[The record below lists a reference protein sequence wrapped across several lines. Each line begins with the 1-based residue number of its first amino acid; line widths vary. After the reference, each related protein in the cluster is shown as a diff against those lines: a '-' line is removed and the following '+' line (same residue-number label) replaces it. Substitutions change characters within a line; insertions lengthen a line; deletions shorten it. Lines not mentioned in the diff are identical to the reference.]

1 MRFIVSLA
9 LIALL
14 SFAACIYFPWWSIA
28 IIAFV
33 VAVLIPQNAGT
44 SFLTGFIALF
54 LLWGI
59 LSFWMSS
66 SNDDIL
72 AHRISLLIFKID
84 SPYLL
89 MIVTA
94 LIGGLV
100 AGIAAL
106 SGSYLRRKKVT
117 HPAY

>member
-14 SFAACIYFPWWSIA
+14 SFAACIYFPWWSVA
-28 IIAFV
+28 VIAFL
-33 VAVLIPQNAGT
+33 VAVIIPQNAGT

-54 LLWGI
+54 LLWGV
-59 LSFWMSS
+59 LSFWISS
-66 SNDDIL
+66 SNDDLL
-72 AHRISLLIFKID
+72 AHRISLLILKID

-89 MIVTA
+89 MAVTA

-100 AGIAAL
+100 AGFAAL
-106 SGSYLRRKKVT
+106 SGSYLRRKKAVG
-117 HPAY
+117 PAY